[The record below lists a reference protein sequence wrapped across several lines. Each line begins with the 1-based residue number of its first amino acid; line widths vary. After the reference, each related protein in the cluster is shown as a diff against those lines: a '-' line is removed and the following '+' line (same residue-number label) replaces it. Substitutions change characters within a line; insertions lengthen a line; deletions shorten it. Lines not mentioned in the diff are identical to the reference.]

1 MELPDGRSGT
11 ESKLLSDCPPPRV
24 DSLVSPRHDEDE
36 AGSAGTIPRSLFMA
50 LLERPPP
57 AASCLSS
64 CLLSFSSFLIFSLL
78 FHFFFSLCA
87 FSFSHSTFIAMY
99 LVLLPPSIS
108 PLPPFSF
115 LNSISSSNQC
125 PCLYYNHMI
134 VGLFS
139 SKAALSPW
147 LSLPSLLKCSMQLHS
162 NRKFPIFHPFDCK
175 SRQSSFIPSSATTT
189 AGTNLP
195 KAITRRRCGD

>member
-1 MELPDGRSGT
+1 MESNQIALLGVDRLASPGPCLP
-11 ESKLLSDCPPPRV
+11 
-24 DSLVSPRHDEDE
+24 
-36 AGSAGTIPRSLFMA
+36 IPRSLFMA

-78 FHFFFSLCA
+78 FHFFS
-87 FSFSHSTFIAMY
+87 SHCVLSPYSRYAFIAMY
-99 LVLLPPSIS
+99 LVLVPPSIS

-147 LSLPSLLKCSMQLHS
+147 LFLIFLAHS
-162 NRKFPIFHPFDCK
+162 IWTTLQSQIPNF
-175 SRQSSFIPSSATTT
+175 SSF
-189 AGTNLP
+189 
-195 KAITRRRCGD
+195 

>member
-11 ESKLLSDCPPPRV
+11 ESKLLSDCPPPPVWTAWSARGTTRR
-24 DSLVSPRHDEDE
+24 L
-36 AGSAGTIPRSLFMA
+36 AALAGTIPRSLFMA

-64 CLLSFSSFLIFSLL
+64 CLLSFSSFLISSLL

-87 FSFSHSTFIAMY
+87 FS
-99 LVLLPPSIS
+99 LLPFRLHVFGSIAPFHI
-108 PLPPFSF
+108 PLPPFIF
-115 LNSISSSNQC
+115 LNSFSSSNQC

-139 SKAALSPW
+139 FKAALSPW
-147 LSLPSLLKCSMQLHS
+147 LFLIFLAHS
-162 NRKFPIFHPFDCK
+162 IWTTLQSQIPNF
-175 SRQSSFIPSSATTT
+175 SSF
-189 AGTNLP
+189 
-195 KAITRRRCGD
+195 